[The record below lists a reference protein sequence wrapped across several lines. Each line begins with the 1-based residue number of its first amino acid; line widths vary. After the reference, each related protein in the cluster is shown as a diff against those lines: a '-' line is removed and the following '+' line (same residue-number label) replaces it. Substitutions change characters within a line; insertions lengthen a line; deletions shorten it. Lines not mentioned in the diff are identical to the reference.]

1 MGDDAASKRSH
12 EQVTSDHYPSCP
24 RCGNICGVAAT
35 KCWECGARLL
45 PTLGDY
51 LLAGER
57 SSAAVKR
64 AAAGGLEDAERER
77 ER

>member
-1 MGDDAASKRSH
+1 
-12 EQVTSDHYPSCP
+12 
-24 RCGNICGVAAT
+24 
-35 KCWECGARLL
+35 LL